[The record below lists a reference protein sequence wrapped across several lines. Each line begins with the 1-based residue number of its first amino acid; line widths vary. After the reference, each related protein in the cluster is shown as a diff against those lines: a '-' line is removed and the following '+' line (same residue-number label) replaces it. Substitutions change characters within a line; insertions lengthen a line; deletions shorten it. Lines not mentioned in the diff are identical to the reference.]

1 MSKLHV
7 ANSDAAS
14 IAALVAGADADFSA
28 RRMSDAGNGY
38 RQVLA
43 ACPHDAHALH
53 RMGLVCVYMNEMAEA
68 SVYLKHALQ
77 AAPTCAEL
85 WEHAGLVA
93 ALKGEYVQA
102 EAFYCHAIN
111 IAGSTATLHRN
122 LADCLQ
128 QSGRLAEAKVHY
140 EKAISIE
147 PDLHHAIRAVA
158 RISSELG
165 ETADSASYLLR
176 ARMPDPASLQDDL
189 DLITALVQAGR
200 ADEINNVV
208 ELLSSRYAN
217 DAKAL
222 RLISSAL
229 NDNHRYADGLRL
241 AQRGL
246 SIDLDNHFLYYNAAR
261 ALWMCGRT
269 RECFPYAM
277 EAARLWPDS
286 DGKSVQYFVSC
297 VQLALGD
304 FVEGWKRHK
313 IFYTYPSIANQLV
326 RPEFPEWNGEPLAGC
341 RFLYVLHQG
350 FGDQIQFL
358 RFAEWLHRQGATVD
372 VLLDP
377 PLAGIAA
384 SMTGVRA
391 VYCYPSVPNGR
402 YEYWSYMLRI
412 PEYMNLQIS
421 MLPVVM
427 PYLTAT
433 QERREHWRTYIEAT
447 AARTACAKKRRVGF
461 VWQGSPNTANDH
473 FRSINLETLRPLF
486 DLPSITWFSV
496 QKGNGEEGS
505 TLLADEFDV
514 HTLGPLIED
523 FSDTLAILETLD
535 LLITVDSSTAHLA
548 GAAGLPVWVFQ
559 PAYSEWRWLVGRTDS
574 PWYPSMR
581 LFRQRELGQWDTVIE
596 EVREALLEM
605 GTEEVHAHFNV
616 RTLKP
621 FGLA

>member
-1 MSKLHV
+1 MSKSHA
-7 ANSDAAS
+7 ANRDPAS
-14 IAALVAGADADFSA
+14 IATLVSYADVDFSA
-28 RRMSDAGNGY
+28 HRMSDARNGY
-38 RQVLA
+38 LQVLA
-43 ACPHDAHALH
+43 AYPHNAHALH
-53 RMGLVCVYMNEMAEA
+53 RMGLVCAYLNEMAEA
-68 SVYLKHALQ
+68 SVYLERALQ
-77 AAPTCAEL
+77 AAPTSAEL

-93 ALKGEYVQA
+93 ALKGEYAEA
-102 EAFYCHAIN
+102 EAFYRHALH

-122 LADCLQ
+122 LADCLR
-128 QSGRLAEAKVHY
+128 QSGRLAEAKEHY

-147 PDLHHAIRAVA
+147 PNLHYAILAVA

-165 ETADSASYLLR
+165 ETVNSASYLLR
-176 ARMPDPASLQDDL
+176 AWMLAPGSLRDGL

-200 ADEINNVV
+200 EDEVNDVV
-208 ELLSSRYAN
+208 ELLSKRYAN
-217 DAKAL
+217 DAEAL
-222 RLISSAL
+222 RFISGTL
-229 NDNHRYADGLRL
+229 NENHRYADGLRL
-241 AQRGL
+241 ARRGL
-246 SIDLDNHFLYYNAAR
+246 SIDLDNHFLFYNAAR

-277 EAARLWPDS
+277 EAARLWPDN

-304 FVEGWKRHK
+304 FFEGWKRHK
-313 IFYTYPSIANQLV
+313 IFYTYQSIANHLV
-326 RPEFPEWNGEPLAGC
+326 RPEFPEWNGEQVAGS

-358 RFAEWLHRQGATVD
+358 RFAEWLHQQGATVD
-372 VLLDP
+372 VLVDP
-377 PLAGIAA
+377 PLAGVAA
-384 SMTGVRA
+384 SMTGVRT
-391 VYCYPSVPNGR
+391 VYCYPSVPNGP

-412 PEYMNLQIS
+412 PEYMNLRIS
-421 MLPVVM
+421 MLPIAM
-427 PYLTAT
+427 PYIAAT
-433 QERREHWRTYIEAT
+433 QERHEHWRTYIEAT

-461 VWQGSPNTANDH
+461 VWQGSPNTANDR
-473 FRSINLETLRPLF
+473 FRSISLETLRPLF

-505 TLLADEFDV
+505 TVLADEFDV

-559 PAYSEWRWLVGRTDS
+559 PAYSEWRWLVNRTDS

-581 LFRQRELGQWDTVIE
+581 LFPQRELGQWDTVIE

-605 GTEEVHAHFNV
+605 SAEEVHAD
-616 RTLKP
+616 R
-621 FGLA
+621 